1 MTKNSVPWG
10 EVRAWL
16 LSDPE
21 VRRAYDALEP
31 WHRAEVERIG
41 QQAQGAADLREA
53 LEAFRQGLLRH
64 VEVLDGLLGDTAP

>member
-21 VRRAYDALEP
+21 VRRAYDALE
-31 WHRAEVERIG
+31 
-41 QQAQGAADLREA
+41 
-53 LEAFRQGLLRH
+53 AFRQGLLRH